1 MNHYRKVIERKCI
14 ENAILEKNFEKLRS
28 RSELLEQKLKN
39 IKQKYKIID
48 EEHNQ
53 MSRNLQTEKN
63 KNQGNITF
71 LLTIKPLRVIILLLF

>member
-63 KNQGNITF
+63 KNQGNHDIESYNY
-71 LLTIKPLRVIILLLF
+71 LLY